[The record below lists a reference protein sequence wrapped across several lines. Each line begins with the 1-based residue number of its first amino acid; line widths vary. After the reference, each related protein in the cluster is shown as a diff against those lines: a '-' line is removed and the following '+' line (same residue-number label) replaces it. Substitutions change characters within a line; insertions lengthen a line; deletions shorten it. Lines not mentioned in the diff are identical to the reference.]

1 MTEIQNL
8 QSHLQFQLSLL
19 RLTMT
24 HDQTVDI
31 SESHSEIQEEVELL
45 TAINR
50 IAQAMP

>member
-24 HDQTVDI
+24 QDKAVD
-31 SESHSEIQEEVELL
+31 SSGSHSDIQDEVELL
-45 TAINR
+45 TAIKR
-50 IAQAMP
+50 IAQAT